1 MFSAATKS
9 DRLSVAQ
16 LAKQQCVDITTVR
29 RWARRGTRGVR
40 LRITHIGGRCFVTEA
55 DWVAF
60 LDGLNREKGAAS
72 HA

>member
-1 MFSAATKS
+1 MFSAAKKS

-16 LAKQQCVDITTVR
+16 LANQEGVDPATVR

-55 DWVAF
+55 DWIAF
-60 LDGLNREKGAAS
+60 LDGLNREKAAS